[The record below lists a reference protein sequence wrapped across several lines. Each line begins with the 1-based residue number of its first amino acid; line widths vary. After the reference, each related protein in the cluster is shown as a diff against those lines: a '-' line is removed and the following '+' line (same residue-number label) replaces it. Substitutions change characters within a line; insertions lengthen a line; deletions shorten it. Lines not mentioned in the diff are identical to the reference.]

1 MTWHDTTTHRYVEQ
15 IFRQSNWIGNAKLTF
30 AFYSPSHFQLL
41 LLDLSIYLKNCMFTI
56 GNWSRIRIS
65 SLRAL
70 WQWISYSNRDSSY
83 NFRRKGIFLFFFFT
97 DLLKIFFS
105 ISLHWWWLWWWWCCC
120 GLTSYQRRI
129 FLDGLGLWEFVCCR
143 LALCT
148 CYWKTIF
155 PFRSNPIDE

>member
-15 IFRQSNWIGNAKLTF
+15 IFRQSNWIGNPKLTF
-30 AFYSPSHFQLL
+30 AFYSPSHCQLL

-97 DLLKIFFS
+97 DLLNFSLRQAATKHKHATRSANFISRRQQPIGRMEKERPDLCSRATNRINHGLYIFES
-105 ISLHWWWLWWWWCCC
+105 
-120 GLTSYQRRI
+120 
-129 FLDGLGLWEFVCCR
+129 
-143 LALCT
+143 
-148 CYWKTIF
+148 
-155 PFRSNPIDE
+155 